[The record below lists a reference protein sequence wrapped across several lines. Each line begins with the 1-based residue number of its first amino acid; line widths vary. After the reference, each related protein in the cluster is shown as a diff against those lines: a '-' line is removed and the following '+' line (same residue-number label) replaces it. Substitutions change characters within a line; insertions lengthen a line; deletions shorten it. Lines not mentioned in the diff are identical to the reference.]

1 MFVNSREIYTL
12 GSGELL
18 ENILCI
24 LLITEALSL
33 QKVIKMLEIVAP
45 HWQEVGT
52 VIYLIFESISC
63 ATCGGCC

>member
-33 QKVIKMLEIVAP
+33 QKVVKVLETVAP
-45 HWQEVGT
+45 H
-52 VIYLIFESISC
+52 
-63 ATCGGCC
+63 